1 MSPLRM
7 LLAEDHVLMRA
18 GLRLLLEQM
27 DEVTVVA
34 EASDGVEALHLLT
47 LHRPDIAVLDIA
59 MPFLTGLEVAARVQ
73 VELPEVRVIILSMYA
88 TGSYVQQA
96 LRAGAKGYLLKDAAP
111 VELALA
117 VRAVAGGEIY
127 LSSAVTSQMV
137 QQFVQG
143 PDVQRVAD
151 RRSLA
156 QVGVVQQ
163 FVQGPDVQRPGLE
176 QLTPRQRTILRQI
189 AEGQTTQEIA
199 RTLQIS
205 AKTVEGHR
213 AQLMERLDIREVAG
227 LVRFAIRMGLIDHND

>member
-59 MPFLTGLEVAARVQ
+59 MPHLTGLEVAARVQ
-73 VELPEVRVIILSMYA
+73 MELPEVRVIILSLYA

-127 LSSAVTSQMV
+127 LSSAVTSRMV

-143 PDVQRVAD
+143 Q
-151 RRSLA
+151 
-156 QVGVVQQ
+156 
-163 FVQGPDVQRPGLE
+163 DVQRPGLE

-189 AEGQTTQEIA
+189 AAGQTTQEIA

-227 LVRFAIRMGLIDHND
+227 LVRFAIRAGLIDHND

>member
-59 MPFLTGLEVAARVQ
+59 MPHLTGLEVAARVQ

>member
-59 MPFLTGLEVAARVQ
+59 MPHLSGLEVAARVQ
-73 VELPEVRVIILSMYA
+73 VELPEMHVIILSMYA
-88 TGSYVQQA
+88 TDSYVQQA

-127 LSSAVTSQMV
+127 LSSAVTSRM
-137 QQFVQG
+137 
-143 PDVQRVAD
+143 
-151 RRSLA
+151 
-156 QVGVVQQ
+156 VQQ

-189 AEGQTTQEIA
+189 AGGQTTQEIA

-227 LVRFAIRMGLIDHND
+227 LVRFAIRAGLIDHND

>member
-59 MPFLTGLEVAARVQ
+59 MPHLNGLEVAARVQ

-117 VRAVAGGEIY
+117 VRAVAGGDIY
-127 LSSAVTSQMV
+127 LSSTVASRVV
-137 QQFVQG
+137 QHS
-143 PDVQRVAD
+143 VQR
-151 RRSLA
+151 
-156 QVGVVQQ
+156 
-163 FVQGPDVQRPGLE
+163 PDVQRPGLE

-189 AEGQTTQEIA
+189 VGGQTTQEIA

-213 AQLMERLDIREVAG
+213 AQLMERLNIREVAG
-227 LVRFAIRMGLIDHND
+227 LAGIDMRG

>member
-59 MPFLTGLEVAARVQ
+59 MPHLNGLEVAARVQ
-73 VELPEVRVIILSMYA
+73 VELPEVRVIILSLYA

-117 VRAVAGGEIY
+117 VRAVAGGDIY
-127 LSSAVTSQMV
+127 LSST
-137 QQFVQG
+137 
-143 PDVQRVAD
+143 VAS
-151 RRSLA
+151 R
-156 QVGVVQQ
+156 VVQQ
-163 FVQGPDVQRPGLE
+163 SVQGPDVQRPGLE
-176 QLTPRQRTILRQI
+176 QLTPRQRSILRQI
-189 AEGQTTQEIA
+189 VGGQTTQEIA

-227 LVRFAIRMGLIDHND
+227 LAGIDMRG

>member
-27 DEVTVVA
+27 NEVTVVA

-213 AQLMERLDIREVAG
+213 AQLMERLDIHEVAG

>member
-73 VELPEVRVIILSMYA
+73 VELPEVRVIILSLYA

-117 VRAVAGGEIY
+117 VRAVAGGDIY
-127 LSSAVTSQMV
+127 LSSTVASRV

-189 AEGQTTQEIA
+189 AGGQTTQEIA

-227 LVRFAIRMGLIDHND
+227 LVRFAIRAGLIDHND

>member
-59 MPFLTGLEVAARVQ
+59 MPHLSGLEVAARVQ
-73 VELPEVRVIILSMYA
+73 VELPEMHVIILSMYA
-88 TGSYVQQA
+88 TDSYVQQA

-127 LSSAVTSQMV
+127 LSSAVTSRM
-137 QQFVQG
+137 
-143 PDVQRVAD
+143 
-151 RRSLA
+151 
-156 QVGVVQQ
+156 VQQ

-189 AEGQTTQEIA
+189 VGGQTTQEIA

-213 AQLMERLDIREVAG
+213 AQLMERLNIREVAG
-227 LVRFAIRMGLIDHND
+227 LAGIDMRG

>member
-7 LLAEDHVLMRA
+7 ILAEDHVLMRA

-34 EASDGVEALHLLT
+34 EASDGVEALHLLR

-59 MPFLTGLEVAARVQ
+59 MPHLTGLEVAARVQ
-73 VELPEVRVIILSMYA
+73 VELPEMRVIILSMYA
-88 TGSYVQQA
+88 TDSYVQQA

-127 LSSAVTSQMV
+127 LSSAVTSRMV

-143 PDVQRVAD
+143 PE
-151 RRSLA
+151 A
-156 QVGVVQQ
+156 QN
-163 FVQGPDVQRPGLE
+163 PGLE
-176 QLTPRQRTILRQI
+176 QLTPRQRTILQQI
-189 AEGQTTQEIA
+189 AGGQTTQEIA

-213 AQLMERLDIREVAG
+213 AQLMERLDIRDVAG
-227 LVRFAIRMGLIDHND
+227 LVRFAIRMGLISHDD

>member
-59 MPFLTGLEVAARVQ
+59 MPHLNGLEVAARVQ

-88 TGSYVQQA
+88 TGSNVQQA

-117 VRAVAGGEIY
+117 VRAVAGGDIY
-127 LSSAVTSQMV
+127 LSST
-137 QQFVQG
+137 
-143 PDVQRVAD
+143 VAS
-151 RRSLA
+151 R
-156 QVGVVQQ
+156 VVQHS
-163 FVQGPDVQRPGLE
+163 VQGPDVQRPGLE

-189 AEGQTTQEIA
+189 VGGQTTQEIA

-213 AQLMERLDIREVAG
+213 AQLMERLNIREVAG
-227 LVRFAIRMGLIDHND
+227 LAGIDMRG

>member
-59 MPFLTGLEVAARVQ
+59 MPHLNGLEVAARVQ
-73 VELPEVRVIILSMYA
+73 MELPEVRVIILSLYA

-117 VRAVAGGEIY
+117 VRAVAGGDIY
-127 LSSAVTSQMV
+127 LSSTVASRV
-137 QQFVQG
+137 QQSVQG
-143 PDVQRVAD
+143 PDVQRH
-151 RRSLA
+151 
-156 QVGVVQQ
+156 
-163 FVQGPDVQRPGLE
+163 GLE
-176 QLTPRQRTILRQI
+176 QLTPRQHTILRQI
-189 AEGQTTQEIA
+189 IGGQTTQEIA

-213 AQLMERLDIREVAG
+213 AQVMERLNIREVAG
-227 LVRFAIRMGLIDHND
+227 LAGIDMRG

>member
-59 MPFLTGLEVAARVQ
+59 MPLLTGLEVAARVQ

-213 AQLMERLDIREVAG
+213 AQLMERLDIHEVAG

>member
-27 DEVTVVA
+27 NEVTVVA

-59 MPFLTGLEVAARVQ
+59 MPLLTGLEVAARVQ

-143 PDVQRVAD
+143 PDVQRVVE

>member
-1 MSPLRM
+1 MLPLRM

-59 MPFLTGLEVAARVQ
+59 MPHLSGLEVAARVQ
-73 VELPEVRVIILSMYA
+73 VELPEMHVIILSMYA
-88 TGSYVQQA
+88 TDSYVQQA

-127 LSSAVTSQMV
+127 LSSAVTSRM
-137 QQFVQG
+137 
-143 PDVQRVAD
+143 
-151 RRSLA
+151 
-156 QVGVVQQ
+156 VQQ

-189 AEGQTTQEIA
+189 VGGQTTQEIA

-213 AQLMERLDIREVAG
+213 AQLMERLNIREVAG
-227 LVRFAIRMGLIDHND
+227 LAGIDMRG

>member
-59 MPFLTGLEVAARVQ
+59 MPHLTGLEVAARVQ
-73 VELPEVRVIILSMYA
+73 MELPEVRVIILSLYA

-127 LSSAVTSQMV
+127 LSSAVTSQM
-137 QQFVQG
+137 
-143 PDVQRVAD
+143 
-151 RRSLA
+151 
-156 QVGVVQQ
+156 VQQ

>member
-1 MSPLRM
+1 MPPLRM

-59 MPFLTGLEVAARVQ
+59 MPHLSGLEVAARVQ
-73 VELPEVRVIILSMYA
+73 VELPEMHVIILSMYA
-88 TGSYVQQA
+88 TDSYVQQA

-117 VRAVAGGEIY
+117 VRAVASGEIY
-127 LSSAVTSQMV
+127 LSSAVTSRM
-137 QQFVQG
+137 
-143 PDVQRVAD
+143 
-151 RRSLA
+151 
-156 QVGVVQQ
+156 VQQ

-189 AEGQTTQEIA
+189 AGGQTTQEIA

-227 LVRFAIRMGLIDHND
+227 LVRFAIRAGLIDHND

>member
-59 MPFLTGLEVAARVQ
+59 MPHLTGLEVAARVQ

-117 VRAVAGGEIY
+117 VRAVAGGDIY
-127 LSSAVTSQMV
+127 LSSTVASRV
-137 QQFVQG
+137 QQSVQG
-143 PDVQRVAD
+143 PDVQRH
-151 RRSLA
+151 
-156 QVGVVQQ
+156 
-163 FVQGPDVQRPGLE
+163 GLE
-176 QLTPRQRTILRQI
+176 QLTPRQHTILRQI
-189 AEGQTTQEIA
+189 IGGQTTQEIA

-213 AQLMERLDIREVAG
+213 AQVMERLNIHEVAG
-227 LVRFAIRMGLIDHND
+227 LAGIDVRG

>member
-59 MPFLTGLEVAARVQ
+59 MPHLNGLEVAARVQ

-117 VRAVAGGEIY
+117 VRAVAGGDIY
-127 LSSAVTSQMV
+127 LSSTVASRVV
-137 QQFVQG
+137 QHS
-143 PDVQRVAD
+143 VQR
-151 RRSLA
+151 
-156 QVGVVQQ
+156 
-163 FVQGPDVQRPGLE
+163 PDVQRPGLE

-189 AEGQTTQEIA
+189 VGGQTTQEIA

-213 AQLMERLDIREVAG
+213 AQLMERLNIREVAG
-227 LVRFAIRMGLIDHND
+227 LADIDMRG

>member
-59 MPFLTGLEVAARVQ
+59 MPHLNGLEVAARVQ
-73 VELPEVRVIILSMYA
+73 VELPEVRVIILSLYA

-117 VRAVAGGEIY
+117 VRAVASGEIY
-127 LSSAVTSQMV
+127 LSSAVTSRM
-137 QQFVQG
+137 
-143 PDVQRVAD
+143 
-151 RRSLA
+151 
-156 QVGVVQQ
+156 VQQ

-227 LVRFAIRMGLIDHND
+227 LVRFAIRAGLIDHND

>member
-27 DEVTVVA
+27 NEVTVVA

-59 MPFLTGLEVAARVQ
+59 MPLLTGLEVAARVQ

-213 AQLMERLDIREVAG
+213 AQLMERLDIHEVAG

>member
-59 MPFLTGLEVAARVQ
+59 MPHLNGLEVAARVQ

-117 VRAVAGGEIY
+117 VRAVAGGDIY
-127 LSSAVTSQMV
+127 LSST
-137 QQFVQG
+137 
-143 PDVQRVAD
+143 VAS
-151 RRSLA
+151 R
-156 QVGVVQQ
+156 VVQQ
-163 FVQGPDVQRPGLE
+163 SVQGPDVQRPGLE
-176 QLTPRQRTILRQI
+176 QLTPRQRSILRQI
-189 AEGQTTQEIA
+189 VGGQTTQEIA

-227 LVRFAIRMGLIDHND
+227 LAGIDMRG

>member
-59 MPFLTGLEVAARVQ
+59 MPHLNGLEVAARVQ

-117 VRAVAGGEIY
+117 VRAVAGGDIY
-127 LSSAVTSQMV
+127 LSSTVASRVV
-137 QQFVQG
+137 QQSVQG
-143 PDVQRVAD
+143 PDE
-151 RRSLA
+151 
-156 QVGVVQQ
+156 
-163 FVQGPDVQRPGLE
+163 QRPGLE

-189 AEGQTTQEIA
+189 VGGQTTQEIA

>member
-1 MSPLRM
+1 MPPLRM

-59 MPFLTGLEVAARVQ
+59 MPHLSGLEVAARVQ
-73 VELPEVRVIILSMYA
+73 VELPEMHVIILSMYA
-88 TGSYVQQA
+88 TDSYVQQA

-127 LSSAVTSQMV
+127 LSSAVTSRM
-137 QQFVQG
+137 
-143 PDVQRVAD
+143 
-151 RRSLA
+151 
-156 QVGVVQQ
+156 VQQ

-189 AEGQTTQEIA
+189 AGGQTTQEIA

-227 LVRFAIRMGLIDHND
+227 LVRFAIRAGLIDHND

>member
-213 AQLMERLDIREVAG
+213 AQLMERLDIHEVAG

>member
-59 MPFLTGLEVAARVQ
+59 MPHLNGLEVAARVQ

-117 VRAVAGGEIY
+117 VRAVAGGDIY
-127 LSSAVTSQMV
+127 LSST
-137 QQFVQG
+137 
-143 PDVQRVAD
+143 VAS
-151 RRSLA
+151 R
-156 QVGVVQQ
+156 VVQQ
-163 FVQGPDVQRPGLE
+163 SVQGPDVQRPGLE

-189 AEGQTTQEIA
+189 VGGQTTQEIA

-213 AQLMERLDIREVAG
+213 AQLMERLNIREVAG
-227 LVRFAIRMGLIDHND
+227 LAGIDMRG

>member
-143 PDVQRVAD
+143 PDVQRVVE

-227 LVRFAIRMGLIDHND
+227 LVRFAIRMGLIDHDD

>member
-7 LLAEDHVLMRA
+7 ILAEDHVLMRA

-34 EASDGVEALHLLT
+34 EASDGVEALHLLR

-59 MPFLTGLEVAARVQ
+59 MPHLTGLEVAARVQ
-73 VELPEVRVIILSMYA
+73 VELPEMRVIILSMYA
-88 TGSYVQQA
+88 TDSYVQQA

-127 LSSAVTSQMV
+127 LSSAVTSRM
-137 QQFVQG
+137 
-143 PDVQRVAD
+143 
-151 RRSLA
+151 
-156 QVGVVQQ
+156 VQQ

-199 RTLQIS
+199 HALQIS

>member
-27 DEVTVVA
+27 NEVTVVA

-59 MPFLTGLEVAARVQ
+59 MPLLTGLEVAARVQ

>member
-59 MPFLTGLEVAARVQ
+59 MPLLTGLEVAARVQ

>member
-27 DEVTVVA
+27 NEVTVVA

>member
-34 EASDGVEALHLLT
+34 EASDGVEALHLLR

-59 MPFLTGLEVAARVQ
+59 MPHLTGLEVAARVQ
-73 VELPEVRVIILSMYA
+73 VELPEMHVIILSMYA
-88 TGSYVQQA
+88 TDSYVQQA

-117 VRAVAGGEIY
+117 VRAVAGGDIY
-127 LSSAVTSQMV
+127 LSSAVTSRM
-137 QQFVQG
+137 
-143 PDVQRVAD
+143 
-151 RRSLA
+151 
-156 QVGVVQQ
+156 VQQ

-189 AEGQTTQEIA
+189 AAGQTTQEIA

-227 LVRFAIRMGLIDHND
+227 LVRFAIRAGLIDHND